1 MAELSA
7 PEKEEQLRRLV
18 VEYRLMQG
26 SAETLQQ
33 RFELLQTAMSDLNVA
48 DLSLKSLKDIGT
60 GTPALVPV
68 GGNTFVSVKLGDLS
82 RVIVGIGANVSVEM
96 EMDKAI
102 EDISSRLAEVEKANQ
117 SVQQQLEQIVAQ
129 MQVHQ
134 EGINR
139 LGANLRG
146 EAPRVR

>member
-1 MAELSA
+1 MST
-7 PEKEEQLRRLV
+7 PNKEEQLRRLV

-26 SAETLQQ
+26 SAEMLQQ
-33 RFELLQTAMSDLNVA
+33 RLELLQTAMTDLSVA
-48 DLSLKSLKDIGT
+48 DTSLKSLKGT
-60 GTPALVPV
+60 VLGNPALVPV
-68 GGNTFVSVKLGDLS
+68 GGNTFVSVNLGDLS
-82 RVIVGIGANVSVEM
+82 RVIVGIGASVSVEM
-96 EMDKAI
+96 DMEGAI
-102 EDISSRLAEVEKANQ
+102 GDISSRLEEVEKAAK

-139 LGANLRG
+139 LGAELRG